1 MNGEEL
7 SSPRDWGFSTRALHV
22 GQGPDP
28 ATGAVVQP
36 IHMATTFAQQG
47 VGKHKGF
54 EYSRTGNPTRNALEE
69 CLAAL
74 EDAKHCLAF
83 SSGLGAETTLMLQLN
98 PGDHVVYME
107 DVYGGTFRLFDKVL
121 KRFGM
126 TFTAVDAGDI
136 DRVESAMTEK
146 TRMVWLE
153 SPTNPLLRV
162 VDIDAVSEVAHS
174 RGAIVC
180 VDNTFATPYLQQ
192 PLHLGADVVVH
203 SSTKYIGGHSDV
215 VGGAMMTSNDELEK
229 QLRFHQNAVGAVPSP
244 FDCWLL
250 LRGVKT
256 LALRVERQSANALEI
271 ATALARHKAV
281 KRVFYPG
288 LDAHPNHSVA
298 ARQMRVVT
306 HLAID
311 ERRIFAQQLVRLVS
325 MTDPQLVLALLQP
338 SQRGAPAVDLQ
349 PQPVFVPGA
358 DLSDRQAAFRAAV
371 EAQQNRREVFAL
383 DGHRLAPGLA
393 AARERLGRCRRL
405 HLGRR
410 TCRRLSALFGVRLSQ
425 LL

>member
-1 MNGEEL
+1 MPEEED
-7 SSPRDWGFSTRALHV
+7 SWGFSTRALHV

-47 VGKHKGF
+47 VGKHQGF

-69 CLAAL
+69 CLASL

-83 SSGLGAETTLMLQLN
+83 SSGLGAETTLMLLLN
-98 PGDHVVYME
+98 PGDRVVYME

-121 KRFGM
+121 KRYGLEFS
-126 TFTAVDAGDI
+126 AIDASDI
-136 DRVESAMTEK
+136 DAVEKAMTPQ

-162 VDIDAVSEVAHS
+162 VDIDAVSEVAHGH
-174 RGAIVC
+174 GAIVC
-180 VDNTFATPYLQQ
+180 VDNTFATPFLQQ

-215 VGGAMMTSNDELEK
+215 VGGAIMTDNDELEK

-256 LALRVERQSANALEI
+256 LALRVERQSENAMEV
-271 ATALARHKAV
+271 AQALQQNKAV

-288 LDAHPNHSVA
+288 LEGHPNRSVA
-298 ARQMRVVT
+298 ARQMRMFGGMVSFEVS
-306 HLAID
+306 D
-311 ERRIFAQQLVRLVS
+311 EQTAFRTLQRLKIFALAESLGAVESLAEHPARMTHASIPAQERQRAGVGDGLIRLSIGVE
-325 MTDPQLVLALLQP
+325 DV
-338 SQRGAPAVDLQ
+338 
-349 PQPVFVPGA
+349 A
-358 DLSDRQAAFRAAV
+358 DLIADL
-371 EAQQNRREVFAL
+371 E
-383 DGHRLAPGLA
+383 
-393 AARERLGRCRRL
+393 
-405 HLGRR
+405 
-410 TCRRLSALFGVRLSQ
+410 SALR
-425 LL
+425 

>member
-1 MNGEEL
+1 LPSE
-7 SSPRDWGFSTRALHV
+7 SDWGFSTRAVHV

-28 ATGAVVQP
+28 ETGAVVQP

-54 EYSRTGNPTRNALEE
+54 EYGRSGNPTRKALEE
-69 CLAAL
+69 NLAAL
-74 EDAKHCLAF
+74 EDARHCLAF
-83 SSGLGAETTLMLQLN
+83 ASGLGAESTLLLLLS

-121 KRFGM
+121 KRFGL
-126 TFTAVDAGDI
+126 TFSAIDASDL
-136 DRVESAMTEK
+136 DEVEKALSEK

-162 VDIDAVSEVAHS
+162 VDIDAVSEIAHS
-174 RGAIVC
+174 HGAMVC

-215 VGGAMMTSNDELEK
+215 VGGALMTSNEDLEK

-256 LALRVERQSANALEI
+256 LALRVERQCANAMEV
-271 ATALARHKAV
+271 ARALQANKNV

-288 LDAHPNHSVA
+288 LESHPNRAVA
-298 ARQMRVVT
+298 ARQMRLFGGMVSFEVG
-306 HLAID
+306 D
-311 ERRIFAQQLVRLVS
+311 EPAAFRVLERLRIFALAESLGAVESLAEHPARMTHASIPSAERQRSGVGEGLIRLSIGVE
-325 MTDPQLVLALLQP
+325 DV
-338 SQRGAPAVDLQ
+338 
-349 PQPVFVPGA
+349 A
-358 DLSDRQAAFRAAV
+358 DLIADL
-371 EAQQNRREVFAL
+371 EDAL
-383 DGHRLAPGLA
+383 
-393 AARERLGRCRRL
+393 
-405 HLGRR
+405 
-410 TCRRLSALFGVRLSQ
+410 S
-425 LL
+425 

>member
-1 MNGEEL
+1 LPSET
-7 SSPRDWGFSTRALHV
+7 DWGFSTRAVHI

-28 ATGAVVQP
+28 QTGAVVQP

-54 EYSRTGNPTRNALEE
+54 EYGRSGNPTRKALEE
-69 CLAAL
+69 NLAGL
-74 EDAKHCLAF
+74 EHARHALAF
-83 SSGLGAETTLMLQLN
+83 ASGLGAESTLLLILS

-121 KRFGM
+121 KRYGL
-126 TFTAVDAGDI
+126 TFSAIDASDLDAVEAAL
-136 DRVESAMTEK
+136 SEK

-162 VDIDAVSEVAHS
+162 VDIDAVSEIAHS
-174 RGAIVC
+174 HGAMVC

-215 VGGAMMTSNDELEK
+215 VGGALMTNNEELET

-256 LALRVERQSANALEI
+256 LALRVERQCANAIEV
-271 ATALARHKAV
+271 ARALQANKNV

-288 LDAHPNHSVA
+288 LESHPNRAVA
-298 ARQMRVVT
+298 ARQMRMFGGMVSFEV
-306 HLAID
+306 AD
-311 ERRIFAQQLVRLVS
+311 EPTAFRVLERLRIFALAESLGAVESLAEHPARMTHASIPAAERQRSGVGDGLIRLSIGVE
-325 MTDPQLVLALLQP
+325 DV
-338 SQRGAPAVDLQ
+338 
-349 PQPVFVPGA
+349 A
-358 DLSDRQAAFRAAV
+358 DLIADL
-371 EAQQNRREVFAL
+371 EDAL
-383 DGHRLAPGLA
+383 
-393 AARERLGRCRRL
+393 
-405 HLGRR
+405 
-410 TCRRLSALFGVRLSQ
+410 S
-425 LL
+425 

>member
-1 MNGEEL
+1 LPEEED
-7 SSPRDWGFSTRALHV
+7 SWGFSTRALHV

-47 VGKHKGF
+47 VGKHQGF

-83 SSGLGAETTLMLQLN
+83 SSGLGAETTLMLLLN
-98 PGDHVVYME
+98 PGDRVVYME

-121 KRFGM
+121 KRYGLEFS
-126 TFTAVDAGDI
+126 AIDASDI
-136 DRVESAMTEK
+136 DAVEKAMTPQ

-162 VDIDAVSEVAHS
+162 VDIDAVSEVAHGH
-174 RGAIVC
+174 GAIVC
-180 VDNTFATPYLQQ
+180 VDNTFATPFLQQ

-215 VGGAMMTSNDELEK
+215 VGGAIMTDNDELEK

-256 LALRVERQSANALEI
+256 LALRVERQSQNAMEV
-271 ATALARHKAV
+271 AQALQQNKAV

-288 LDAHPNHSVA
+288 LEGHPNRSVA
-298 ARQMRVVT
+298 ARQMRMFGGMVSFEV
-306 HLAID
+306 AD
-311 ERRIFAQQLVRLVS
+311 EP
-325 MTDPQLVLALLQP
+325 T
-338 SQRGAPAVDLQ
+338 
-349 PQPVFVPGA
+349 
-358 DLSDRQAAFRAAV
+358 AFRALQRLKIFALAESLGAV
-371 EAQQNRREVFAL
+371 ESLAEHPARMTHASIPAQERQRAGVG
-383 DGHRLAPGLA
+383 DGLI
-393 AARERLGRCRRL
+393 
-405 HLGRR
+405 
-410 TCRRLSALFGVRLSQ
+410 RLSIGVEDVADLIADLESALR
-425 LL
+425 

>member
-1 MNGEEL
+1 MGR
-7 SSPRDWGFSTRALHV
+7 SSPREWGFSTRALHV

-36 IHMATTFAQQG
+36 IHMATTFAQQA
-47 VGKHKGF
+47 VGKHQGF

-74 EDAKHCLAF
+74 EDSRHCLAF
-83 SSGLGAETTLMLQLN
+83 SSGLGAETTLMLLLK

-121 KRFGM
+121 KRFGL
-126 TFTAVDAGDI
+126 TFSAVDAADI
-136 DRVESAMTEK
+136 DRDESAMTPQ

-162 VDIDAVSEVAHS
+162 VDIDAVSEIAHS

-215 VGGAMMTSNDELEK
+215 VGGAMMTNDDELEK

-256 LALRVERQSANALEI
+256 LALRVERQSENALAI
-271 ATALARHKAV
+271 ASALESNRALQRFHC
-281 KRVFYPG
+281 PG
-288 LDAHPNHSVA
+288 LVSHAGRAVA
-298 ARQMRVVT
+298 QRPLRLFGGMVCLEVM
-306 HLAID
+306 D
-311 ERRIFAQQLVRLVS
+311 ER
-325 MTDPQLVLALLQP
+325 TT
-338 SQRGAPAVDLQ
+338 
-349 PQPVFVPGA
+349 
-358 DLSDRQAAFRAAV
+358 FR
-371 EAQQNRREVFAL
+371 
-383 DGHRLAPGLA
+383 
-393 AARERLGRCRRL
+393 
-405 HLGRR
+405 
-410 TCRRLSALFGVRLSQ
+410 
-425 LL
+425 

>member
-1 MNGEEL
+1 MADD
-7 SSPRDWGFSTRALHV
+7 DWGFATRALHV

-74 EDAKHCLAF
+74 ENARHCLAF
-83 SSGLGAETTLMLQLN
+83 SSGLGAESTLMLLLN

-121 KRFGM
+121 KRYGL
-126 TFTAVDAGDI
+126 TFSAVDAANVDA
-136 DRVESAMTEK
+136 VEGAMTERTK
-146 TRMVWLE
+146 MVWLE

-174 RGAIVC
+174 RGAMVC

-215 VGGAMMTSNDELEK
+215 VGGAIMTNNEDLEK

-256 LALRVERQSANALEI
+256 LALRVERQSENAVQIANAL
-271 ATALARHKAV
+271 LGNKAV

-288 LDAHPNHSVA
+288 LESNANHSVA
-298 ARQMRVVT
+298 ARQMRMFGGMVSFEV
-306 HLAID
+306 AD
-311 ERRIFAQQLVRLVS
+311 ETAALRTLERLKIFALAESLGAVESLAEHPSRMTHASIPEAERKRSGVGDGLIRLSVGVE
-325 MTDPQLVLALLQP
+325 DV
-338 SQRGAPAVDLQ
+338 
-349 PQPVFVPGA
+349 A
-358 DLSDRQAAFRAAV
+358 DLIADLD
-371 EAQQNRREVFAL
+371 NAL
-383 DGHRLAPGLA
+383 
-393 AARERLGRCRRL
+393 
-405 HLGRR
+405 
-410 TCRRLSALFGVRLSQ
+410 S
-425 LL
+425 

>member
-1 MNGEEL
+1 
-7 SSPRDWGFSTRALHV
+7 
-22 GQGPDP
+22 
-28 ATGAVVQP
+28 
-36 IHMATTFAQQG
+36 MATTFAQQG
-47 VGKHKGF
+47 VGEHKGF

-74 EDAKHCLAF
+74 EDARHCLAF
-83 SSGLGAETTLMLQLN
+83 SSGLGAETTLMLLLN

-126 TFTAVDAGDI
+126 TFTAVDASDV
-136 DRVESAMTEK
+136 DQVESAMTDK

-174 RGAIVC
+174 RGAMVC

-215 VGGAMMTSNDELEK
+215 VGGAMMTNSDELEK

-256 LALRVERQSANALEI
+256 LALRVERQSENALEI
-271 ATALARHKAV
+271 ASALARHKAV

-288 LDAHPNHSVA
+288 LDAHPNRA
-298 ARQMRVVT
+298 IAGRQMRMFGGMVSFEV
-306 HLAID
+306 AD
-311 ERRIFAQQLVRLVS
+311 EATAFRTLERLKIFALAESLGAVESLAEHPARMTHASIPASERQRAGVADGLIRLSVGVE
-325 MTDPQLVLALLQP
+325 DV
-338 SQRGAPAVDLQ
+338 
-349 PQPVFVPGA
+349 A
-358 DLSDRQAAFRAAV
+358 DLIADL
-371 EAQQNRREVFAL
+371 ENAL
-383 DGHRLAPGLA
+383 
-393 AARERLGRCRRL
+393 
-405 HLGRR
+405 
-410 TCRRLSALFGVRLSQ
+410 S
-425 LL
+425 

>member
-1 MNGEEL
+1 MGKKKDCG
-7 SSPRDWGFSTRALHV
+7 SSTTALHV
-22 GQGPDP
+22 GQAADP

-36 IHMATTFAQQG
+36 RHRATTFAQQG
-47 VGKHKGF
+47 VGKHQGF

-136 DRVESAMTEK
+136 DRVESAMTDK

-215 VGGAMMTSNDELEK
+215 VGGAMMTSNDELET

-288 LDAHPNHSVA
+288 LEAHPNHAVA
-298 ARQMRVVT
+298 ARQMRLFGGMVSFEV
-306 HLAID
+306 AD
-311 ERRIFAQQLVRLVS
+311 EAAALRALERLKIFA
-325 MTDPQLVLALLQP
+325 LAESL
-338 SQRGAPAVDLQ
+338 G
-349 PQPVFVPGA
+349 
-358 DLSDRQAAFRAAV
+358 AV
-371 EAQQNRREVFAL
+371 ESLAEHPSRMTHASIRPQERQR
-383 DGHRLAPGLA
+383 DGVGD
-393 AARERLGRCRRL
+393 GR
-405 HLGRR
+405 
-410 TCRRLSALFGVRLSQ
+410 VRLSVGVEDVAD
-425 LL
+425 LIADLESALA

>member
-1 MNGEEL
+1 MPEEED
-7 SSPRDWGFSTRALHV
+7 SWGFSTRALHV

-47 VGKHKGF
+47 VGKHQGF

-69 CLAAL
+69 CLASL

-83 SSGLGAETTLMLQLN
+83 SSGLGAETTLMLLLN
-98 PGDHVVYME
+98 PGDRVVYME

-121 KRFGM
+121 KRYGLEFS
-126 TFTAVDAGDI
+126 AIDASDI
-136 DRVESAMTEK
+136 DAVEKAMTPQ

-162 VDIDAVSEVAHS
+162 VDIDAVSEVAHGH
-174 RGAIVC
+174 GAIVC
-180 VDNTFATPYLQQ
+180 VDNTFATPFLQQ

-215 VGGAMMTSNDELEK
+215 VGGAIMTDNDELEK

-256 LALRVERQSANALEI
+256 LALRVERQSQNAMVV
-271 ATALARHKAV
+271 AQALQQNKAV
-281 KRVFYPG
+281 NRVFYPG
-288 LDAHPNHSVA
+288 LEGHPNRSVA
-298 ARQMRVVT
+298 ARQMRMFGGMVSFEV
-306 HLAID
+306 AD
-311 ERRIFAQQLVRLVS
+311 EPTAFRTLQRLKIFALAESLGAVESLAEHPARMTHASIPAQERQRAGVGDGLIRLSIGVE
-325 MTDPQLVLALLQP
+325 DV
-338 SQRGAPAVDLQ
+338 
-349 PQPVFVPGA
+349 A
-358 DLSDRQAAFRAAV
+358 DLIADL
-371 EAQQNRREVFAL
+371 E
-383 DGHRLAPGLA
+383 
-393 AARERLGRCRRL
+393 
-405 HLGRR
+405 
-410 TCRRLSALFGVRLSQ
+410 SALR
-425 LL
+425 

>member
-1 MNGEEL
+1 
-7 SSPRDWGFSTRALHV
+7 
-22 GQGPDP
+22 
-28 ATGAVVQP
+28 
-36 IHMATTFAQQG
+36 MATTFAQQG
-47 VGKHKGF
+47 VGQHKGF

-83 SSGLGAETTLMLQLN
+83 ASGLGAETTLLLTLN

-121 KRFGM
+121 KRYGL
-126 TFTAVDAGDI
+126 TFSAVDASDLEA
-136 DRVESAMTEK
+136 VEESVTPQTK
-146 TRMVWLE
+146 MVWLE

-174 RGAIVC
+174 RGALVC

-192 PLHLGADVVVH
+192 PLRLGADLVVH

-215 VGGAMMTSNDELEK
+215 VGGAIMTNSDELEK

-256 LALRVERQSANALEI
+256 LALRVERQSENAMEL
-271 ATALARHKAV
+271 ASALQRNKAV

-288 LDAHPNHSVA
+288 LDSHPNRAVA
-298 ARQMRVVT
+298 SRQMRMFGGMVSFEV
-306 HLAID
+306 AD
-311 ERRIFAQQLVRLVS
+311 E
-325 MTDPQLVLALLQP
+325 P
-338 SQRGAPAVDLQ
+338 
-349 PQPVFVPGA
+349 
-358 DLSDRQAAFRAAV
+358 AAFRTLERLKIFALAESLGAV
-371 EAQQNRREVFAL
+371 ESLAEHPARMTHASIPAAERERAGVGNGLIRLSVGVEDVADLIADLELAL
-383 DGHRLAPGLA
+383 DGR
-393 AARERLGRCRRL
+393 
-405 HLGRR
+405 
-410 TCRRLSALFGVRLSQ
+410 
-425 LL
+425 

>member
-1 MNGEEL
+1 MPSE
-7 SSPRDWGFSTRALHV
+7 SDWGFSTRAVHI

-28 ATGAVVQP
+28 ETGAVVQP

-54 EYSRTGNPTRNALEE
+54 EYGRSGNPTRKALEE
-69 CLAAL
+69 NLAAL
-74 EDAKHCLAF
+74 EDARHCLAF
-83 SSGLGAETTLMLQLN
+83 ASGLGAESTLLLLLS

-121 KRFGM
+121 KRFGL
-126 TFTAVDAGDI
+126 TFSAIDASDL
-136 DRVESAMTEK
+136 DEVERALSEK

-162 VDIDAVSEVAHS
+162 VDIDAVSEIAHS
-174 RGAIVC
+174 HGAMVC

-215 VGGAMMTSNDELEK
+215 VGGALMTSNEDLEK

-256 LALRVERQSANALEI
+256 LALRVERQCANAMEV
-271 ATALARHKAV
+271 ARALQANKNV

-288 LDAHPNHSVA
+288 LESHPNRAVA
-298 ARQMRVVT
+298 ARQMRLFGGMVSFEVE
-306 HLAID
+306 D
-311 ERRIFAQQLVRLVS
+311 EPAAFRVLERLRIFALAESLGAVESLAEHPARMTHASIPAGERQRSGVGDGLIRLSIGVE
-325 MTDPQLVLALLQP
+325 DV
-338 SQRGAPAVDLQ
+338 
-349 PQPVFVPGA
+349 A
-358 DLSDRQAAFRAAV
+358 DLIADL
-371 EAQQNRREVFAL
+371 EDAL
-383 DGHRLAPGLA
+383 
-393 AARERLGRCRRL
+393 
-405 HLGRR
+405 
-410 TCRRLSALFGVRLSQ
+410 S
-425 LL
+425 

>member
-1 MNGEEL
+1 MGRN
-7 SSPRDWGFSTRALHV
+7 SSADQWGFATRALHV

-36 IHMATTFAQQG
+36 IHMATTFAQRG
-47 VGKHKGF
+47 VGEHQGF

-74 EDAKHCLAF
+74 EDARHCLAF
-83 SSGLGAETTLMLQLN
+83 SSGLGAETTLMLLLN

-126 TFTAVDAGDI
+126 TFTAVDASDV
-136 DRVESAMTEK
+136 DQVESAMTEK

-174 RGAIVC
+174 RGAMVC

-215 VGGAMMTSNDELEK
+215 VGGAMMTNSDELER

-256 LALRVERQSANALEI
+256 LALRVERQSDNAVEI
-271 ATALARHKAV
+271 ASALARHKAV

-288 LDAHPNHSVA
+288 LDGHPNHA
-298 ARQMRVVT
+298 IAGRQMRMFGGMVSFEV
-306 HLAID
+306 AD
-311 ERRIFAQQLVRLVS
+311 EATAFRTLERLKIFALAESLGAVESLAEHPARMTHASIPASERERAGVGDGLIRLSIGVE
-325 MTDPQLVLALLQP
+325 DV
-338 SQRGAPAVDLQ
+338 
-349 PQPVFVPGA
+349 A
-358 DLSDRQAAFRAAV
+358 DLIADL
-371 EAQQNRREVFAL
+371 E
-383 DGHRLAPGLA
+383 
-393 AARERLGRCRRL
+393 
-405 HLGRR
+405 
-410 TCRRLSALFGVRLSQ
+410 SALA
-425 LL
+425 

>member
-1 MNGEEL
+1 LPEEED
-7 SSPRDWGFSTRALHV
+7 SWGFSTRALHV

-36 IHMATTFAQQG
+36 IHMAATFAQQG
-47 VGKHKGF
+47 VGKHQGF

-69 CLAAL
+69 CLASL

-83 SSGLGAETTLMLQLN
+83 SSGLGAETTLMLLLN
-98 PGDHVVYME
+98 PGDRVVYME

-121 KRFGM
+121 KRYGLEFS
-126 TFTAVDAGDI
+126 AIDASDI
-136 DRVESAMTEK
+136 DAVEKAMTPQ

-162 VDIDAVSEVAHS
+162 VDIDAVSEVAHGH
-174 RGAIVC
+174 GAIVC
-180 VDNTFATPYLQQ
+180 VDNTFATPFLQQ

-215 VGGAMMTSNDELEK
+215 VGGAIMTDNDELEK

-256 LALRVERQSANALEI
+256 LALRVERQSENAMEV
-271 ATALARHKAV
+271 AQALQQNKAV

-288 LDAHPNHSVA
+288 LEGHPNRSVA
-298 ARQMRVVT
+298 ARQMRMFGGMVSFEV
-306 HLAID
+306 AD
-311 ERRIFAQQLVRLVS
+311 EPTAFRTLQRLKIFALAESLGAVESLAEHPARMTHASIPAQERQRAGVGDGLIRLSIGVE
-325 MTDPQLVLALLQP
+325 DV
-338 SQRGAPAVDLQ
+338 
-349 PQPVFVPGA
+349 A
-358 DLSDRQAAFRAAV
+358 DLIADL
-371 EAQQNRREVFAL
+371 E
-383 DGHRLAPGLA
+383 
-393 AARERLGRCRRL
+393 
-405 HLGRR
+405 
-410 TCRRLSALFGVRLSQ
+410 SALR
-425 LL
+425 